1 MCELDMFRVNDSL
14 REVGY
19 IPLSRLLNNACSMR
33 PIAAAG
39 IYITHNVI
47 KVLIG
52 ICCIDKLGPRDWGF
66 VQ

>member
-39 IYITHNVI
+39 IHITSS
-47 KVLIG
+47 
-52 ICCIDKLGPRDWGF
+52 GF
-66 VQ
+66 LSASAV